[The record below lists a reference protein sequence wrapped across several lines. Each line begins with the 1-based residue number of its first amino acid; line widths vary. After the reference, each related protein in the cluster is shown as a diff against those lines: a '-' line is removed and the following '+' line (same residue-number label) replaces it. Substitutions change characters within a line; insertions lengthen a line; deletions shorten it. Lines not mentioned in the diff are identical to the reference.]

1 MSVKFYLVLLVAVVT
16 GIRELHAAVSTCTV
30 SCESSTLNEAV
41 NLISGGVRDAKIR
54 TGSDQ
59 LPNNESS
66 CMSRKDLED
75 LKTVW
80 TSNQKN
86 CTRPPVSESTSSAL
100 GEDIKLIKEDLK
112 DVKSLLVSNQPQNN
126 VSCVYL
132 QDLEELKSACVSR
145 QQQNNGSSFAKQ
157 DLDALKAALSGSQQQ
172 CSSPSNSTIY
182 QVLASSFLG
191 KYRIRLTRSFCTL
204 CQNGSN
210 IFVYAVRTTHDV
222 IDTFMKK

>member
-1 MSVKFYLVLLVAVVT
+1 MF
-16 GIRELHAAVSTCTV
+16 
-30 SCESSTLNEAV
+30 
-41 NLISGGVRDAKIR
+41 
-54 TGSDQ
+54 
-59 LPNNESS
+59 
-66 CMSRKDLED
+66 RKDLED